1 MGVSGSGPV
10 QASAM
15 PLQKRGAAGLC
26 WAVRG
31 CFDGPVSS
39 RIAVLVDN
47 GACAPLA
54 MPGCAP
60 LHTSEA
66 VQKRPVFKLARNDL
80 VNRPF
85 AVLKDM
91 LPPREKPQ
99 EANAKKRTGN
109 KPERHHR
116 HETQAK
122 DKPAAATPAAK
133 PARRPAPKA
142 AQPASKPAQAAP
154 ARKPALTEEQEAA
167 RLAEQQKRQAAAE
180 RFRRN
185 TAKAEE
191 GLAALIAAYPAV
203 FDRANP
209 RPLAI
214 GIHKELLA
222 ASREGRLSVPTSS
235 IRMAIDRWTGSREYL
250 AGLVE
255 AAPRINLQGEADGE
269 VTAAQA
275 DTARQTLEKREQ
287 RRQARQ
293 KAAAE
298 RPARNRRGSSG
309 TQRQGRAQPSAQ
321 TASGQAAAQS
331 GVAEPASP
339 GQADPQAASP
349 GQAAAGAEPA
359 GKLAED

>member
-1 MGVSGSGPV
+1 MVAFG
-10 QASAM
+10 
-15 PLQKRGAAGLC
+15 R
-26 WAVRG
+26 
-31 CFDGPVSS
+31 FDGQVSS

-47 GACAPLA
+47 DAMRTACQ
-54 MPGCAP
+54 PGCAP
-60 LHTSEA
+60 LYTSEA
-66 VQKRPVFKLARNDL
+66 VQKRPVFQLARNDL

-116 HETQAK
+116 QETQAK
-122 DKPAAATPAAK
+122 DKPVVATPASK
-133 PARRPAPKA
+133 PAKRPAPKA
-142 AQPASKPAQAAP
+142 AQAASRSAPPAAVKT
-154 ARKPALTEEQEAA
+154 PALTEEQAAA

-185 TAKAEE
+185 SAKAEE

-222 ASREGRLSVPTSS
+222 AAREERLAAPTSA

-255 AAPRINLQGEADGE
+255 SAARVNLQGEPDGE

-293 KAAAE
+293 KAGAE
-298 RPARNRRGSSG
+298 RPARNRRGPSALRKDGGQPAAKSEPDVESAPAEDTVL
-309 TQRQGRAQPSAQ
+309 TQDASTSTAVETPTASQPSASEP
-321 TASGQAAAQS
+321 TTPGSQA
-331 GVAEPASP
+331 
-339 GQADPQAASP
+339 
-349 GQAAAGAEPA
+349 
-359 GKLAED
+359 